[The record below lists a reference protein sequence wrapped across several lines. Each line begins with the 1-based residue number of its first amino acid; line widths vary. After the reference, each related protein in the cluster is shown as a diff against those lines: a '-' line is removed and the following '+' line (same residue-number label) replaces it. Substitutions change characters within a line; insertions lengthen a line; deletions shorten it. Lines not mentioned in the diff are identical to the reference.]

1 MRGIRHSE
9 SYSVFVENPMHK
21 RHIVIG
27 AIVVATITLLFALS
41 VQVARLI
48 LGDTPSV
55 VSGEGVGY
63 VEVKG
68 PILESEETVKQLN
81 ELRKKTNVKAVVLR
95 IESPGGVIGPSQEIY
110 DAVKKL
116 AKTKKVVVSMGS
128 VAASGGYHIAVPAAV
143 IYANPGTIT
152 GSIGVL
158 MKLSNVEGLLDKV
171 GMKAFTLKSGKFKDA
186 GSPVRT
192 LTEEDRA
199 LLQGVIDNLHTQFV
213 KVVAEARKLPV
224 EEVRR
229 LADGRVYTGEQA
241 MSLKL
246 VDRLG
251 TLEDAVEEAGR
262 LAGIKGEPTLI
273 MPPKKRRLLRE
284 LLLEEVSGI
293 FREAVRRDGGFSVN
307 YELDPVVGDAGH

>member
-1 MRGIRHSE
+1 MKKSH
-9 SYSVFVENPMHK
+9 V
-21 RHIVIG
+21 VI
-27 AIVVATITLLFALS
+27 AVVVVAAVLLLFAMS
-41 VQVARLI
+41 VQIARLV
-48 LGDTPSV
+48 LGDGFITS
-55 VSGEGVGY
+55 SGDGVGY

-68 PILESEETVKQLN
+68 PILESGETVKQLA
-81 ELRKKTNVKAVVLR
+81 EMRKKTNVKAVVLR

-110 DAVKKL
+110 AAVKKL
-116 AKTKKVVVSMGS
+116 ARTKKVVVSMGS
-128 VAASGGYHIAVPAAV
+128 VAASGGYHVAIPAAV

-158 MKLSNVEGLLDKV
+158 MKLSNVEGLMDKV
-171 GMKAFTLKSGKFKDA
+171 GMKAFTLKSGKFKDT
-186 GSPVRT
+186 GSPVRP
-192 LTEEDRA
+192 LTDEDKA
-199 LLQGVIDNLHTQFV
+199 LLQGVIGNLHEQFV
-213 KVVAEARKLPV
+213 KAVAESRKLPV

-241 MSLKL
+241 LALRL

-273 MPPKKRRLLRE
+273 MPPKKKRFLRD

-293 FREAVRRDGGFSVN
+293 FSAAARRDGGFSVN
-307 YELDPVVGDAGH
+307 YELDSSIGDTAR

>member
-1 MRGIRHSE
+1 MKKSH
-9 SYSVFVENPMHK
+9 
-21 RHIVIG
+21 VII
-27 AIVVATITLLFALS
+27 AVVVVATLLLLFAMS
-41 VQVARLI
+41 VQIARLV
-48 LGDTPSV
+48 LGDGFITS
-55 VSGEGVGY
+55 SGDGVGY

-68 PILESEETVKQLN
+68 PILESGETVKQLA
-81 ELRKKTNVKAVVLR
+81 EMRKKTNVKAVVLR

-110 DAVKKL
+110 AAVQKL
-116 AKTKKVVVSMGS
+116 AKTKKVVVSMGC
-128 VAASGGYHIAVPAAV
+128 VAASGGYHVAIPAAV

-158 MKLSNVEGLLDKV
+158 MKLSNVEGLMDKV
-171 GMKAFTLKSGKFKDA
+171 GMKAFTLKSGKFKDT
-186 GSPVRT
+186 GSPVRP
-192 LTEEDRA
+192 LTDEDKA
-199 LLQGVIDNLHTQFV
+199 LLQGVIGNLHEQFV
-213 KVVAEARKLPV
+213 KAVAESRKLPV

-241 MSLKL
+241 LALRL

-273 MPPKKRRLLRE
+273 MPPKKRKFLRE

-293 FREAVRRDGGFSVN
+293 FSAAARRDGGFSVN
-307 YELDPVVGDAGH
+307 YELDSSMGDTAR

>member
-1 MRGIRHSE
+1 MKKSH
-9 SYSVFVENPMHK
+9 
-21 RHIVIG
+21 VII
-27 AIVVATITLLFALS
+27 AVVVVATLLLLFAMS
-41 VQVARLI
+41 VQIARLV
-48 LGDTPSV
+48 LGDGFITS
-55 VSGEGVGY
+55 SGDGVGY

-68 PILESEETVKQLN
+68 PILDSGETVKQLA
-81 ELRKKTNVKAVVLR
+81 EMRKKTNVKAVVLR

-110 DAVKKL
+110 AAVKKL

-128 VAASGGYHIAVPAAV
+128 VAASGGYHVAIPAAV

-158 MKLSNVEGLLDKV
+158 MKLSNVEGLMDKV
-171 GMKAFTLKSGKFKDA
+171 GMKAFTLKSGKFKDT
-186 GSPVRT
+186 GSPVRP
-192 LTEEDRA
+192 LTDEDKA
-199 LLQGVIDNLHTQFV
+199 LLQGVIGNLHEQFV
-213 KVVAEARKLPV
+213 KAVAESRKLPV

-241 MSLKL
+241 LALRL

-273 MPPKKRRLLRE
+273 MPPKKRKFLKE

-293 FREAVRRDGGFSVN
+293 FSAAARRDGGFSVN
-307 YELDPVVGDAGH
+307 YELDSSMGDTAR

>member
-1 MRGIRHSE
+1 MKKSH
-9 SYSVFVENPMHK
+9 V
-21 RHIVIG
+21 VIS
-27 AIVVATITLLFALS
+27 VVAVASILLLFAIS
-41 VQVARLI
+41 VQIARLV
-48 LGDTPSV
+48 LGDGFITS
-55 VSGEGVGY
+55 SGDGVGY

-68 PILESEETVKQLN
+68 PILESGETVKQLA
-81 ELRKKTNVKAVVLR
+81 EMRKKTNVKSVVLR

-110 DAVKKL
+110 AAVQKL

-128 VAASGGYHIAVPAAV
+128 VAASGGYHVAIPAAV

-158 MKLSNVEGLLDKV
+158 MKLSNVEGLMDKV
-171 GMKAFTLKSGKFKDA
+171 GMKAFILKSGKFKDT
-186 GSPVRT
+186 GSPVRP
-192 LTEEDRA
+192 LTDEDKA
-199 LLQGVIDNLHTQFV
+199 LLQGVIGNLHEQFV
-213 KVVAEARKLPV
+213 KAVAESRKLPV

-241 MSLKL
+241 LALRL

-273 MPPKKRRLLRE
+273 MPPKKRKFLRE

-293 FREAVRRDGGFSVN
+293 FSAAARRDGGFSVN
-307 YELDPVVGDAGH
+307 YELDSSMGDTAR

>member
-1 MRGIRHSE
+1 MKKSH
-9 SYSVFVENPMHK
+9 V
-21 RHIVIG
+21 VI
-27 AIVVATITLLFALS
+27 AVVAVASILLLFAIS
-41 VQVARLI
+41 VQIARLV
-48 LGDTPSV
+48 LGDGFITS
-55 VSGEGVGY
+55 SGDGVGY

-68 PILESEETVKQLN
+68 PILESGETVKQLA
-81 ELRKKTNVKAVVLR
+81 EMRKKTNVKAVVLR

-110 DAVKKL
+110 AAVKKL

-128 VAASGGYHIAVPAAV
+128 VAASGGYHVAIPAAV

-158 MKLSNVEGLLDKV
+158 MKLSNVEGLMDKV
-171 GMKAFTLKSGKFKDA
+171 GMKAFILKSGKFKDT
-186 GSPVRT
+186 GSPVRP
-192 LTEEDRA
+192 LTDEDKA
-199 LLQGVIDNLHTQFV
+199 LLQGVIGNLHEQFV
-213 KVVAEARKLPV
+213 KAVAESRKLPV

-241 MSLKL
+241 LALRL

-273 MPPKKRRLLRE
+273 MPPKKRKFLRE

-293 FREAVRRDGGFSVN
+293 FSAAARRDGGFSVN
-307 YELDPVVGDAGH
+307 YELDSSMGDTAR

>member
-1 MRGIRHSE
+1 MKK
-9 SYSVFVENPMHK
+9 N
-21 RHIVIG
+21 HIVIG
-27 AIVVATITLLFALS
+27 VIVLATLALLFTLS

-48 LGDTPSV
+48 LGDGPAVGT
-55 VSGEGVGY
+55 GEGVGY

-81 ELRKKTNVKAVVLR
+81 ELRKKSNVKAVVLR

-116 AKTKKVVVSMGS
+116 AGTKKVVVSMGS
-128 VAASGGYHIAVPAAV
+128 VAASGGYHVAIPAAV

-186 GSPVRT
+186 GSPVRE
-192 LTEEDRA
+192 LTAEDRA
-199 LLQGVIDNLHTQFV
+199 LLQGVIDNLHDQFV
-213 KVVAEARKLPV
+213 KAVAEARKLPV
-224 EEVRR
+224 EEVRK

-241 MSLKL
+241 VALKL

-262 LAGIKGEPTLI
+262 LAGIKGEPTLL
-273 MPPKKRRLLRE
+273 MPPKKGKYLRE
-284 LLLEEVSGI
+284 LLLEEMAGL
-293 FREAVRRDGGFSVN
+293 FRERVRREGGFSVN
-307 YELDPVVGDAGH
+307 YELDPAMGSAGH

>member
-1 MRGIRHSE
+1 MKKSH
-9 SYSVFVENPMHK
+9 
-21 RHIVIG
+21 VII
-27 AIVVATITLLFALS
+27 AVVVVATLLLLFAMS
-41 VQVARLI
+41 VQIARLV
-48 LGDTPSV
+48 LGDGFITS
-55 VSGEGVGY
+55 SGDGVGY

-68 PILESEETVKQLN
+68 PILESGETVKQLA
-81 ELRKKTNVKAVVLR
+81 EMRKKTNVKAVVLR

-110 DAVKKL
+110 AAVQKL

-128 VAASGGYHIAVPAAV
+128 VAASGGYHVAIPAAV

-158 MKLSNVEGLLDKV
+158 MKLSNVEGLMDKV
-171 GMKAFTLKSGKFKDA
+171 GMKAFTLKSGKFKDT
-186 GSPVRT
+186 GSPVRP
-192 LTEEDRA
+192 LTDEDKA
-199 LLQGVIDNLHTQFV
+199 LLQGVIGNLHEQFV
-213 KVVAEARKLPV
+213 KAVAESRKLPV

-241 MSLKL
+241 LALRL

-273 MPPKKRRLLRE
+273 MPPKKRKFLRE

-293 FREAVRRDGGFSVN
+293 FSAAARRDGGFSVN
-307 YELDPVVGDAGH
+307 YELDSSMGDTAR

>member
-1 MRGIRHSE
+1 MKKSH
-9 SYSVFVENPMHK
+9 
-21 RHIVIG
+21 VII
-27 AIVVATITLLFALS
+27 AVVVVATLLLLFAMS
-41 VQVARLI
+41 VQIARLV
-48 LGDTPSV
+48 LGDGFIAS
-55 VSGEGVGY
+55 SGDGVGY

-68 PILESEETVKQLN
+68 PILDSGETVKQLA
-81 ELRKKTNVKAVVLR
+81 EMRKKANVKAVVLR

-110 DAVKKL
+110 AAVKKL

-128 VAASGGYHIAVPAAV
+128 VAASGGYHVAIPAAV

-158 MKLSNVEGLLDKV
+158 MKLSNVEGLMDKV
-171 GMKAFTLKSGKFKDA
+171 GMKAFILKSGKFKDT
-186 GSPVRT
+186 GSPVRP
-192 LTEEDRA
+192 LTDEDKA
-199 LLQGVIDNLHTQFV
+199 LLQGVIGNLHEQFV
-213 KVVAEARKLPV
+213 KAVAESRKLPV

-241 MSLKL
+241 LALRL

-273 MPPKKRRLLRE
+273 MPPKKRKFLRE

-293 FREAVRRDGGFSVN
+293 FSAAARRDGGFSVN
-307 YELDPVVGDAGH
+307 YELDSSMGDTAR

>member
-1 MRGIRHSE
+1 MKKSH
-9 SYSVFVENPMHK
+9 
-21 RHIVIG
+21 VII
-27 AIVVATITLLFALS
+27 AVVVVATLLLLFAMS
-41 VQVARLI
+41 VQIARLV
-48 LGDTPSV
+48 LGDGFITS
-55 VSGEGVGY
+55 SGDGVGY

-68 PILESEETVKQLN
+68 PILESGETVKQLA
-81 ELRKKTNVKAVVLR
+81 EMRKKTNVKAVVLR

-110 DAVKKL
+110 AAVQKL

-128 VAASGGYHIAVPAAV
+128 VAASGGYHVAIPAAV

-158 MKLSNVEGLLDKV
+158 MKLSNVEGLMDKV
-171 GMKAFTLKSGKFKDA
+171 GMKAFSLKSGKFKDT
-186 GSPVRT
+186 GSPVRP
-192 LTEEDRA
+192 LTDEDKA
-199 LLQGVIDNLHTQFV
+199 LLQGVIGNLHEQFV
-213 KVVAEARKLPV
+213 KAVAESRKLPV

-241 MSLKL
+241 LALRL

-273 MPPKKRRLLRE
+273 MPPKKRKFLRE

-293 FREAVRRDGGFSVN
+293 FSAAARRDGGFSVN
-307 YELDPVVGDAGH
+307 YELDSSMGDTAR

>member
-1 MRGIRHSE
+1 MKKSH
-9 SYSVFVENPMHK
+9 
-21 RHIVIG
+21 VII
-27 AIVVATITLLFALS
+27 AVVIVATLLLLFAMS
-41 VQVARLI
+41 VQIARLV
-48 LGDTPSV
+48 LGDGVINS
-55 VSGEGVGY
+55 SGDGIGY

-68 PILESEETVKQLN
+68 PILDSGETVKQLA
-81 ELRKKTNVKAVVLR
+81 EMRKKTNVKAVVLR

-110 DAVKKL
+110 AAVKKL

-128 VAASGGYHIAVPAAV
+128 VAASGGYHVAIPAAV

-158 MKLSNVEGLLDKV
+158 MKLSNVEGLMDKV
-171 GMKAFTLKSGKFKDA
+171 GMKAFTLKSGKFKDT
-186 GSPVRT
+186 GSPVRP
-192 LTEEDRA
+192 LTDEDKA
-199 LLQGVIDNLHTQFV
+199 LLQGVIGNLHEQFV
-213 KVVAEARKLPV
+213 KAVAESRKLPV

-241 MSLKL
+241 LALRL

-273 MPPKKRRLLRE
+273 MPPKKRKFLRE

-293 FREAVRRDGGFSVN
+293 FSAAARRDGGFSVN
-307 YELDPVVGDAGH
+307 YELDSSMGDTAR

>member
-1 MRGIRHSE
+1 MKKSH
-9 SYSVFVENPMHK
+9 
-21 RHIVIG
+21 VII
-27 AIVVATITLLFALS
+27 AVVVVATLLLLFAMS
-41 VQVARLI
+41 VQIARLV
-48 LGDTPSV
+48 LGDGFITS
-55 VSGEGVGY
+55 SGDGVGY
-63 VEVKG
+63 VEIKG
-68 PILESEETVKQLN
+68 PILESGETVKQLA
-81 ELRKKTNVKAVVLR
+81 EMRKKTNVKAVVLR

-110 DAVKKL
+110 AAVQKL

-128 VAASGGYHIAVPAAV
+128 VAASGGYHVAIPAAV

-158 MKLSNVEGLLDKV
+158 MKLSNVEGLMDKV
-171 GMKAFTLKSGKFKDA
+171 GMKAFTLKSGKFKDT
-186 GSPVRT
+186 GSPVRP
-192 LTEEDRA
+192 LTDEDKA
-199 LLQGVIDNLHTQFV
+199 LLQGVIGNLHEQFV
-213 KVVAEARKLPV
+213 KAVAESRKLPV

-241 MSLKL
+241 LALRL

-273 MPPKKRRLLRE
+273 MPPKKRKFLRE

-293 FREAVRRDGGFSVN
+293 FSAAARRDGGFSVN
-307 YELDPVVGDAGH
+307 YELDSSMGDTAR

>member
-1 MRGIRHSE
+1 MKKS
-9 SYSVFVENPMHK
+9 
-21 RHIVIG
+21 HIMVG
-27 AIVVATITLLFALS
+27 VIVVASIALLFALS
-41 VQVARLI
+41 IQIARLI
-48 LGDTPSV
+48 LGDGPTV
-55 VSGEGVGY
+55 GSGEGVGY

-68 PILESEETVKQLN
+68 PILESEETIKQLD
-81 ELRKKTNVKAVVLR
+81 ELRKKSNVKAVVLR

-110 DAVKKL
+110 EAVKKL

-128 VAASGGYHIAVPAAV
+128 VAASGGYHIAIPAAV

-186 GSPVRT
+186 GSPVRA
-192 LTEEDRA
+192 LTDEDRA
-199 LLQGVIDNLHTQFV
+199 LLQGVIDNLHGQFV
-213 KVVAEARKLPV
+213 KAVADSRKLPV

-241 MSLKL
+241 MALKL
-246 VDRLG
+246 IDRLG
-251 TLEDAVEEAGR
+251 TLQDAVEEAGR

-273 MPPKKRRLLRE
+273 MPPKKRQFLRD
-284 LLLEEVSGI
+284 LLLEEASGI

-307 YELDPVVGDAGH
+307 YELDPA

>member
-1 MRGIRHSE
+1 MRGARQSKSDSIS
-9 SYSVFVENPMHK
+9 VENSMK
-21 RHIVIG
+21 KSHIVIG
-27 AIVVATITLLFALS
+27 AIVLATFALLFALS
-41 VQVARLI
+41 IQVARMI
-48 LGDTPSV
+48 LGDSPTV
-55 VSGEGVGY
+55 GSGEGVGY

-81 ELRKKTNVKAVVLR
+81 ELRKKTNVKAVILR

-110 DAVKKL
+110 DAVRKL

-158 MKLSNVEGLLDKV
+158 MKLSNVEGLMDKV

-192 LTEEDRA
+192 MTDEDRA
-199 LLQGVIDNLHTQFV
+199 LLQGVIDNLHAQFV
-213 KVVAEARKLPV
+213 KAVAEARKMPV
-224 EEVRR
+224 DEVRR

-241 MSLKL
+241 MALKL

-273 MPPKKRRLLRE
+273 MPPKKRKLLRE
-284 LLLEEVSGI
+284 FLLEEVSGI
-293 FREAVRRDGGFSVN
+293 FREAVRRERGFSVN
-307 YELDPVVGDAGH
+307 YELDPVMGDDSR